1 MSNGSK
7 LSFGDAYSAQSVD
20 RGEKRPLKE
29 TERHAIH
36 WVRKDLRLHDNPS
49 LLEAVKG
56 SDTLRVIYVLDT
68 KVEHCSG
75 IGPNLWRFLLQS
87 LEDVDDSL
95 RKLNSRLFVV
105 RGQPADVFPRLFREW
120 KTSLLT
126 FEEDS
131 EPFGRERDA
140 AIRMLAQESGVE
152 VAVRRSHT
160 LYDPQQ
166 IISKNGGT
174 APLTY
179 KKFLAIVRP
188 QGPPENPYPTLD
200 VHLFGG
206 CSTPVSE
213 DHEEKFGVPSL
224 RELGLDI
231 SKLSAE
237 VWHGGEAEALIRLD
251 RHLERKAW
259 IASFEKPKVTPN
271 SLFPSPTGVSP
282 YLRFGCLSPRLF
294 YHRLAELYRKVK
306 CKEPP
311 ISLYGQLLWREF
323 FFTVAAN
330 NPNFDKMAANPVCL
344 QIPWKKNPEKL
355 KIWEEGKTGF
365 PWIDA
370 IMIQLQQE
378 GWIHH
383 LARHAVGCFL
393 TRGDL
398 WISWEEGMKVFEKWL
413 LDAEWSLNAGNWM
426 WLSCSAFFQ
435 QFFNCICPVAFGRK
449 LDPNGDYIRK
459 YLPVLKGFPAK
470 YIHAPWTAPE
480 SVQKAAR
487 CVIGKDYP
495 KPIVDHTKV
504 STANLEKMRN
514 VFKALLCYRDPP
526 SVVSADKPDNNEDS
540 QANLK
545 QQMLNL
551 EDKEN

>member
-1 MSNGSK
+1 MSSNATIYRKDNPVVSAEKGSAK
-7 LSFGDAYSAQSVD
+7 KD
-20 RGEKRPLKE
+20 K
-29 TERHAIH
+29 HAIH

-56 SDTLRVIYVLDT
+56 SDTVRVIYVLDT
-68 KVEHCSG
+68 KVDSQNG
-75 IGPNLWRFLLQS
+75 IGVNLWRFLLQS

-105 RGQPADVFPRLFREW
+105 RGQPTDVFPRLFREW
-120 KTSLLT
+120 KISLLT

-140 AIRMLAQESGVE
+140 AIRLLAQESGVD
-152 VAVRRSHT
+152 VAVYRAHT
-160 LYDPQQ
+160 LYDPQL
-166 IISKNGGT
+166 IIKNNGGT
-174 APLTY
+174 PPLTY
-179 KKFLAIVRP
+179 KKFLAIIRSL
-188 QGPPENPYPTLD
+188 GPPEHPVPTLD
-200 VHLFGG
+200 VQLLTG
-206 CSTPVSE
+206 CSMPVSE

-224 RELGLDI
+224 EELGLDI
-231 SKLSAE
+231 KNIPVE
-237 VWHGGEAEALIRLD
+237 VWHGGEKEALVRLD

-294 YHRLAELYRKVK
+294 YHRLTELYRKVK
-306 CKEPP
+306 LGEPP

-330 NPNFDKMAANPVCL
+330 NPHFDRMATNPMCL
-344 QIPWKKNPEKL
+344 QIPWRKSPERLQK
-355 KIWEEGKTGF
+355 WEEGKTGF

-370 IMIQLQQE
+370 IMVQLRQE

-398 WISWEEGMKVFEKWL
+398 WISWEEGMKVFDRWL

-426 WLSCSAFFQ
+426 WLSYSAFFQ
-435 QFFNCICPVAFGRK
+435 QFFNCLCPVGFGRK
-449 LDPNGDYIRK
+449 LDPNGDYVRK

-487 CVIGKDYP
+487 CIIGQDYP
-495 KPIVDHTKV
+495 APIVDHNKV
-504 STANLEKMRN
+504 SRANLEKLRN
-514 VFKALLCYRDPP
+514 IFKALLCYKD
-526 SVVSADKPDNNEDS
+526 SFAVSSEKQDDVPDRQEK
-540 QANLK
+540 LK
-545 QQMLNL
+545 EQMFLL
-551 EDKEN
+551 EDKENE

>member
-1 MSNGSK
+1 MSNATIHRRSNP
-7 LSFGDAYSAQSVD
+7 LVST
-20 RGEKRPLKE
+20 EKSREQTDKGK
-29 TERHAIH
+29 HAIH

-56 SDTLRVIYVLDT
+56 SDTFRVIYVLDT
-68 KVEHCSG
+68 KVNGQTG
-75 IGPNLWRFLLQS
+75 IGINLWRFLLQS

-140 AIRMLAQESGVE
+140 AIRLLAKESGVD
-152 VAVRRSHT
+152 VTVCRAHT
-160 LYDPQQ
+160 LYDPQL
-166 IISKNGGT
+166 IIKHNGGT
-174 APLTY
+174 PPLTY
-179 KKFLAIVRP
+179 KKFLAIIRSL
-188 QGPPENPYPTLD
+188 GPPEHPVPTLD
-200 VHLFGG
+200 VQLLAG
-206 CSTPVSE
+206 CGTPVSE
-213 DHEEKFGVPSL
+213 DHEEKYGVPSL
-224 RELGLDI
+224 EELGLDVRNI
-231 SKLSAE
+231 HGE
-237 VWHGGEAEALIRLD
+237 VWHGGEKEALIRLD

-294 YHRLAELYRKVK
+294 YHRLTELYRKVK
-306 CKEPP
+306 TNDPP

-330 NPNFDKMAANPVCL
+330 NPHFDRMATNPMCL
-344 QIPWKKNPEKL
+344 QIPWRKSPERLKK
-355 KIWEEGKTGF
+355 WEEGKTGY

-370 IMIQLQQE
+370 IMVQLRQE

-398 WISWEEGMKVFEKWL
+398 WISWEEGMRVFERWL

-426 WLSCSAFFQ
+426 WLSYSAFFQ
-435 QFFNCICPVAFGRK
+435 QFFNCLCPVGFGRK
-449 LDPNGDYIRK
+449 LDPNGDYVRK

-487 CVIGKDYP
+487 CIIGQDYP
-495 KPIVDHTKV
+495 SPMVEHNKV
-504 STANLEKMRN
+504 SRANLEKLRN
-514 VFKALLCYRDPP
+514 IFKALLCYKD
-526 SVVSADKPDNNEDS
+526 SFAISSEKQDNVPDRQEK
-540 QANLK
+540 LK
-545 QQMLNL
+545 QQMFLL
-551 EDKEN
+551 EDKENE

>member
-1 MSNGSK
+1 MSLNFKSVEDNNSVVSADIRQGK
-7 LSFGDAYSAQSVD
+7 LKA
-20 RGEKRPLKE
+20 K
-29 TERHAIH
+29 HAIH

-56 SDTLRVIYVLDT
+56 SDTVRIIYVLDT
-68 KVEHCSG
+68 KVDHATG
-75 IGPNLWRFLLQS
+75 IGLNLWRFLLQS

-120 KTSLLT
+120 KTSFLT

-131 EPFGRERDA
+131 EPFGREKDA
-140 AIRMLAQESGVE
+140 AIRLLAQESGVE
-152 VAVRRSHT
+152 VAVGRSHT
-160 LYDPQQ
+160 LYDPQL
-166 IISKNGGT
+166 IIKHNSGT

-179 KKFLAIVRP
+179 KKFLAIVRSL
-188 QGPPENPYPTLD
+188 GKPEHPCATLD
-200 VHLFGG
+200 VHLLGG

-224 RELGLDI
+224 KELGLDVA
-231 SKLSAE
+231 KLSTE
-237 VWHGGEAEALIRLD
+237 IWHGGETEALIRLD

-271 SLFPSPTGVSP
+271 SLFPSPTGLSP

-294 YHRLAELYRKVK
+294 YHRLSELYRKVK
-306 CKEPP
+306 CKDPP

-330 NPNFDKMAANPVCL
+330 NPNFDQMDENPVCL
-344 QIPWKKNPEKL
+344 QIPWTANPEWL
-355 KIWEEGKTGF
+355 KKWEQGQTGF

-370 IMIQLQQE
+370 IMVQLKQE

-398 WISWEEGMKVFEKWL
+398 WISWEEGMKVFERWL

-435 QFFNCICPVAFGRK
+435 QFFNCICPVGFGRK
-449 LDPNGDYIRK
+449 LDPNGDYVRK

-480 SVQKAAR
+480 NVQRAAR
-487 CVIGKDYP
+487 CIIGKDYP
-495 KPIVDHTKV
+495 RPIVDHHKV

-514 VFKALLCYRDPP
+514 VFKALLRYKE
-526 SVVSADKPDNNEDS
+526 STVVATSEKSDGSKDK
-540 QANLK
+540 QAKLK

-551 EDKEN
+551 EDKENR